1 MEDTLQHAL
10 KLAAEGFWV
19 FPCAPMAKLP
29 AFKGWKQAA
38 TRDPG
43 QITAWFKDTDYN
55 VGIFT
60 EKFGDSESLVVIDV
74 DQKKGKDGYAELLK
88 LECEGFDLP
97 VTRVHHTPSGGRH
110 LIFRVPRAV
119 RSSVDALGTGLDVRS
134 AGGLIVGPGSRTND
148 GAYRS
153 AGGDIA
159 AGPDWLC
166 DRAGGVQS
174 RGPVSNV
181 SADVDSDR
189 AHTRSANYL
198 KDEAPPSIEGQGGN
212 ANAYKV
218 AARVKDFGVDRD
230 TAAGL
235 MLEHWNE
242 RCEPPWT
249 ADELG
254 AIVDH
259 AYKYGNE
266 PQGVAAPE
274 NDFAPIFPDSRWNIQ
289 RISELRSEKHP
300 ALIDGIL
307 GECGIAGI
315 IGVPGAAKT
324 FNAVHL
330 GGCVAADRPWF
341 GRKVSPG
348 PCLYIDTDGGLGTLK
363 RFVAWREYHSAPD
376 APLFVL
382 NGDAFNVRAKK
393 DLEELAAWVR
403 GAADILKRR
412 FKLII
417 LDTLNQSAGGMDEN
431 AAKDMAQAIEGMKWL
446 RDKLGVAVIFVHH
459 LGKDA
464 SKGARGHSSLNAA
477 VDVELLISGKTIK
490 HGKPPRHYEPFGA
503 MGFRLEPVALED
515 GDSTCVV
522 APQNARAVRDFSE
535 IHIKPESV
543 AGRALTVFEDL
554 WIGRR
559 DGEGILVDAW
569 RDDFVR
575 RHYSENRPVGRTS
588 FRRAHTTLLTARR
601 ISQEGDHAFLS
612 N

>member
-29 AFKGWKQAA
+29 AFKGWQQSA
-38 TRDPG
+38 TRDPQ
-43 QITAWFKDTDYN
+43 QITAWFKDADYN
-55 VGIFT
+55 IGIFT
-60 EKFGDSESLVVIDV
+60 EKFGDSESLVVVDIDV
-74 DQKKGKDGYAELLK
+74 KNGKDGNAALLK
-88 LECEGFDLP
+88 LECEGNELP
-97 VTRVHHTPSGGRH
+97 TTKTHTTPSGGRH
-110 LIFRVPRAV
+110 LIFRSPTPV
-119 RSSVDALGTGLDVRS
+119 RSGVSSIGEGLDVRS
-134 AGGLIVGPGSRTND
+134 DGALIVGPGSRTKD
-148 GAYRS
+148 GQYGAS
-153 AGGDIA
+153 EIGVACA
-159 AGPDWLC
+159 PDWLVGALHLRPRERVDSAGIC
-166 DRAGGVQS
+166 DVDADRA
-174 RGPVSNV
+174 RE
-181 SADVDSDR
+181 R
-189 AHTRSANYL
+189 AIRYL

-218 AARVKDFGVDRD
+218 AARVKDFGVNRD

-235 MLEHWNE
+235 MLEHWND
-242 RCEPPWT
+242 RCEPPWS

-254 AIVDH
+254 HIVDH

-274 NDFAPIFPDSRWNIQ
+274 ADFEPIFPDSRWNIQ

-363 RFVAWREYHSAPD
+363 RFVAWREFHSAPD

-393 DLEELAAWVR
+393 DLEDLAAWVR

-543 AGRALTVFEDL
+543 AGRALAVFDDL

-575 RHYSENRPVGRTS
+575 RHYSDNRRVGCTS
-588 FRRAHTTLLTARR
+588 FRRAHTELLAARR